1 MNPTIKLTPLQAD
14 ELTHRLILNDES
26 QDMAHPDDRLPIW
39 GKVEGR
45 TLTIWFLKDC
55 LDDID
60 NIIDIHDSNSDDPW
74 EGAKARGAA
83 RSMRG
88 LRAKIDPPTIDADDS
103 FVITRS
109 ITRR

>member
-1 MNPTIKLTPLQAD
+1 MHPTIKLTQLQAD
-14 ELTHRLILNDES
+14 ELTHRLDLNDES

-60 NIIDIHDSNSDDPW
+60 SIIDIHDDNSDDDCG
-74 EGAKARGAA
+74 GAKARGAA

-88 LRAKIDPPTIDADDS
+88 LREKIVPTAKDLDDS

-109 ITRR
+109 ISHR